1 MHRFAI
7 NSIAKTIGGME
18 YSNAM
23 RGDGLVATKPID
35 AASQRR
41 ALAAL
46 VAAMSPAELAI
57 PDTIITLLGPRPF
70 SYGPYVELFGS
81 RTRPTFDELGAAR
94 TLAQMI
100 ADAVLQRERAA
111 RLVQFSA
118 RGESPLTLSETVD
131 ALTASWGRTA
141 SGESRKAAA
150 LRRVAQ
156 RAVADRMLL
165 LAADK
170 EAAPEVRAL
179 IELKMTSLRNRARTW
194 GASGAEMERA
204 HWTAVAG
211 DFTRWLERQ
220 ELPTPTP
227 ALRAPPGDPFG
238 VDW

>member
-1 MHRFAI
+1 MAVRRVAMSNFGLRNIRVGEPVALLQERFVPVYLMHRFAI

-111 RLVQFSA
+111 RLVQFC
-118 RGESPLTLSETVD
+118 D
-131 ALTASWGRTA
+131 AG
-141 SGESRKAAA
+141 
-150 LRRVAQ
+150 
-156 RAVADRMLL
+156 
-165 LAADK
+165 
-170 EAAPEVRAL
+170 
-179 IELKMTSLRNRARTW
+179 
-194 GASGAEMERA
+194 
-204 HWTAVAG
+204 
-211 DFTRWLERQ
+211 
-220 ELPTPTP
+220 
-227 ALRAPPGDPFG
+227 
-238 VDW
+238 